1 MDAIRIALVSVALF
15 AASGMASGT
24 EDQYAPL
31 KEAAKESFAR
41 FELKPYPPLRIISEP
56 GHLERGELARA
67 VLYESG
73 REEIW
78 LSADALK
85 ADDLWIILDHEVG
98 HLRTWR
104 DHGPGVLEHGA
115 EFRRTCRKYALSLKA
130 CEDKR

>member
-1 MDAIRIALVSVALF
+1 MDAIRLGLCALAVF
-15 AASGMASGT
+15 AMTGKAGAAQDDY
-24 EDQYAPL
+24 EPL
-31 KEAAKESFAR
+31 RQAAKESFAR
-41 FELKPYPPLRIISEP
+41 FELKPYPKLRIISEP

-85 ADDLWIILDHEVG
+85 ADDLHVILDHEVT

-104 DHGPGVLEHGA
+104 DHGPGVPEHGA
-115 EFRRTCRKYALSLKA
+115 EFRRTCRKYALSLKS
-130 CEDKR
+130 CEEKR